1 MYYSIGYLK
10 QLSQVA
16 VLSISSVSSKPLYL
30 PSITA
35 STDAFTRQDSTQRQ
49 DPVQLSDRAKQLL
62 TSQLQPEKSEDQ
74 DKEGKES
81 VQISSS
87 IGRLSRVTGLQ
98 REEVAALYRS
108 IDKLT

>member
-1 MYYSIGYLK
+1 M
-10 QLSQVA
+10 
-16 VLSISSVSSKPLYL
+16 SISSVSNNLLYM
-30 PSITA
+30 PSFPSPA
-35 STDAFTRQDSTQRQ
+35 DTDVRPDSTRQQ
-49 DPVQLSDRAKQLL
+49 DPVQLSDRAKQML
-62 TSQLQPEKSEDQ
+62 SAQRQPTETDELNKE
-74 DKEGKES
+74 EGKES

>member
-1 MYYSIGYLK
+1 M
-10 QLSQVA
+10 
-16 VLSISSVSSKPLYL
+16 SISSLSSNPLYL
-30 PSITA
+30 PSLTVPA
-35 STDAFTRQDSTQRQ
+35 DTSARQDSQRQ
-49 DPVQLSDRAKQLL
+49 QHDSVQLSDRAKQLL
-62 TSQLQPEKSEDQ
+62 TTQLEPKESKEKGE
-74 DKEGKES
+74 EGKES

>member
-1 MYYSIGYLK
+1 
-10 QLSQVA
+10 VA
-16 VLSISSVSSKPLYL
+16 VLSISSITSSNHSYL
-30 PSITA
+30 PTLPVQA
-35 STDAFTRQDSTQRQ
+35 ETNARPDSENRQ

-62 TSQLQPEKSEDQ
+62 AAPIQPEKSEVKD
-74 DKEGKES
+74 ESGKES

-108 IDKLT
+108 IDQLT